1 MKQGNVLHAK
11 KVKRA
16 QERNKVKNISP
27 QSIAG
32 ENFTDTE
39 SKGWELVH
47 NIKHTGKIQPL
58 Q

>member
-1 MKQGNVLHAK
+1 M
-11 KVKRA
+11 KRA

-39 SKGWELVH
+39 SKGWELVLAH

-58 Q
+58 QWDQYYGEK